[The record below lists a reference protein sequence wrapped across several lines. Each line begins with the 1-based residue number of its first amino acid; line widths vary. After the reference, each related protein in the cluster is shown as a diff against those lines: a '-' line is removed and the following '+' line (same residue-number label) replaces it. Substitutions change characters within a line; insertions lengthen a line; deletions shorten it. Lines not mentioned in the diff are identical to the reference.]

1 MDTDN
6 KKETKIPAVRTFRSD
21 LDQAVHDQGASLA
34 SIMLAE
40 KKHQEE
46 TSKVV
51 AEKSIKSSLIY
62 VLLSILLIV
71 GAVVSYF
78 VFKSMRDK
86 ASTAQVVQNQLSTY
100 VSYDHEVTHIKADGL
115 LGKETIGA
123 VIQSA
128 RSQAGSAG
136 SIEAISFEKN
146 TPAVTLTTSEFFKA
160 LVINP
165 PANILTAV
173 SDNLMTG
180 IYTTPNLDRHL
191 FFIFGV
197 QNYDK
202 ALTGA
207 LEWERT
213 IINDLFTVFNIQV
226 SGNYSPIINSQFE
239 DVVINNKNA
248 RIIRDVN
255 GRPALYMLFINKDLF
270 IITDNEDAIQE
281 ITNRSLVK
289 NAKPL

>member
-51 AEKSIKSSLIY
+51 AAKSIKSSLIY

-78 VFKSMRDK
+78 VFKSMTDK
-86 ASTAQVVQNQLSTY
+86 ASTAQVVQDQLSTY
-100 VSYDHEVTHIKADGL
+100 VSYDTVTHLKADGL
-115 LGKETIGA
+115 IGKESIGA
-123 VIQSA
+123 VVQSA
-128 RSQAGSAG
+128 RSQAGKNG
-136 SIEAISFEKN
+136 SIEVLSFEKN
-146 TPAVTLTTSEFFKA
+146 APAVTLTTSEFFKA
-160 LVINP
+160 LMVNP
-165 PANILTAV
+165 SANLLNSV
-173 SDNLMTG
+173 SENLMTG

-191 FFIFGV
+191 FLIFGV

-213 IINDLFTVFNIQV
+213 IINDLFTIFNIQV
-226 SGNYSPIINSQFE
+226 SGNYSPILNSQFE

-255 GRPALYMLFINKDLF
+255 GKPALYMLFINKDLF